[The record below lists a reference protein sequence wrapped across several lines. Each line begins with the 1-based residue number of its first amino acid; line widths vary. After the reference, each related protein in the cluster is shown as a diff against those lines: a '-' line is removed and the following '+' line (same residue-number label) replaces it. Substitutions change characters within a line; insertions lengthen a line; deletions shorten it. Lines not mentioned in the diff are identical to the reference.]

1 MSCSIESLL
10 ISFVFR
16 AAFRLPVFFLCKADL
31 SERFPVPDFTI
42 DSSKTKSFPGF
53 ISSVRFFSGIRAEI
67 RNFYQMP
74 SSGIIS
80 SQSGPEAFCPGKPEE
95 TEEII

>member
-53 ISSVRFFSGIRAEI
+53 ISSVRFFV
-67 RNFYQMP
+67 
-74 SSGIIS
+74 
-80 SQSGPEAFCPGKPEE
+80 PESARKYGTFIGCHRLV
-95 TEEII
+95 